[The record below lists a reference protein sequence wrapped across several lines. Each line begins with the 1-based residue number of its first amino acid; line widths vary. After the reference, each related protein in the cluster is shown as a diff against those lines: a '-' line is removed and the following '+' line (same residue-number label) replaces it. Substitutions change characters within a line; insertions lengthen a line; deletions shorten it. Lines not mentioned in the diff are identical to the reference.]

1 MYSYFYGTVISVNK
15 KTITFD
21 CNNKGYTISVSHPE
35 AFEINRKIHLY
46 VYCQYTSTGKN
57 GFVEDVY
64 GFKTYQDKDLFLSLM
79 RCPGIGPKTSLLICA
94 NDTSVIKQLIAQ
106 QDVTNLS
113 AIKGISEKL
122 AKAMVET
129 LHTYYLGKTNNTSSG
144 IMSELFSALNA
155 LGYKDTDVQY
165 AIDQLNKAANKETDL
180 SNLIAEAIKIIMA
193 RNQPIVNENYQ

>member
-21 CNNKGYTISVSHPE
+21 CTNIGYAINVSHPE

-46 VYCQYTSTGKN
+46 VYAQYTSTGKN
-57 GFVEDVY
+57 GFIEDVY
-64 GFKTYQDKDLFLSLM
+64 GFKTYQEKDLFLSLM
-79 RCPGIGPKTSLLICA
+79 RCQGIGPKTSLQICA
-94 NDTSVIKQLIAQ
+94 NDTNVIRQLIAQ
-106 QDVTNLS
+106 QDVTNLAS
-113 AIKGISEKL
+113 IKGISEKL
-122 AKAMVET
+122 AKVIVET
-129 LHTYYLGKTNNTSSG
+129 LHTYYLGKVNNTSTG

-165 AIDQLNKAANKETDL
+165 AKDQLNKSSTTETDL

-193 RNQPIVNENYQ
+193 RNQPVVNETYQ